1 MDTPTTYPI
10 HHDSVCAK
18 TASEDG
24 GSGHFN
30 LIEWPG
36 RRYQVV
42 NGDGG
47 LVLHE
52 GSNKR
57 EAYRAARAEAR
68 DYDASSMPG
77 PVSRRP
83 A

>member
-1 MDTPTTYPI
+1 MDAPVIYPI
-10 HHDSVCAK
+10 HHDSICAK

-42 NGDGG
+42 DGDGG
-47 LVLHE
+47 AVVYE
-52 GSNKR
+52 GKNKR
-57 EAYRAARAEAR
+57 VALQAARAEAR
-68 DYDASSMPG
+68 DYDASTMPG
-77 PVSRRP
+77 PAHR
-83 A
+83 